1 MQLHE
6 DFLYLACMVEC
17 EVGVDAHIFWDDLVE
32 IVLDAPISLVVF
44 ASELTAQL
52 ND

>member
-1 MQLHE
+1 
-6 DFLYLACMVEC
+6 MVEC
-17 EVGVDAHIFWDDLVE
+17 EVGVDAHIFRDDLVE
-32 IVLDAPISLVVF
+32 IVLDAPIGLVVF